1 MVPKAFQKTH
11 PSYGADNVWGDSLS
25 TISRPCLT
33 SANPHSQHTHTHTH
47 KHTHEH
53 THEYISSQGSCQALA
68 PDEGLRRKQEKV

>member
-33 SANPHSQHTHTHTH
+33 SANPHSQQT
-47 KHTHEH
+47 
-53 THEYISSQGSCQALA
+53 QAL
-68 PDEGLRRKQEKV
+68 PGTEDKVPRTQVFPEPYFTLLDSC